1 MTKMRQSI
9 ATSLLCLLGGASL
22 VLGAC
27 ENYSFTTCDDG
38 IVHWYDL
45 NDGQI
50 CDPKDCG
57 GGRAPPRTDV
67 PGCPLYSGTILS
79 EPISYLSC
87 FTPSNAVPVTTSTSA
102 SAGSAETTSTD
113 VVITSA
119 ISTSTSD
126 AGRTT
131 QEPASE
137 TSTVDSSVASGKP
150 STLFTT
156 TASSHA
162 SASTKTPITSP
173 ATLSTKSQATHAASN
188 TTSGSASTT
197 STTNAGNAMGGSLLA
212 VVGVAIG
219 AFALL

>member
-1 MTKMRQSI
+1 MRQSI
-9 ATSLLCLLGGASL
+9 GTSLLSLLVGANL
-22 VLGAC
+22 VLAAC
-27 ENYSFTTCDDG
+27 EHYSYTSCDDG
-38 IVHWYDL
+38 IIHWYDL

-87 FTPSNAVPVTTSTSA
+87 FTPSNAVPLTSSTA
-102 SAGSAETTSTD
+102 AGVAETTAD

-119 ISTSTSD
+119 VSTSE

-137 TSTVDSSVASGKP
+137 TSAAESTVAPAKP
-150 STLFTT
+150 STLITT
-156 TASSHA
+156 SASSPA

-188 TTSGSASTT
+188 TTTSATT
-197 STTNAGNAMGGSLLA
+197 SSTPNAGNTMGGSLLA
-212 VVGVAIG
+212 VAGVAIG
-219 AFALL
+219 AFVML

>member
-1 MTKMRQSI
+1 MRQSVG
-9 ATSLLCLLGGASL
+9 TSLLCLLGGANL
-22 VLGAC
+22 VLAAC

-87 FTPSNAVPVTTSTSA
+87 FTPSNAVPVTAST
-102 SAGSAETTSTD
+102 SAGSAETTAD
-113 VVITSA
+113 VVTTSA
-119 ISTSTSD
+119 VSTSD

-137 TSTVDSSVASGKP
+137 TSTVNSSVASGKP
-150 STLFTT
+150 STLTT
-156 TASSHA
+156 TAASSSA

-188 TTSGSASTT
+188 TTSGGASTT
-197 STTNAGNAMGGSLLA
+197 LTTNAGNAMSGSLFA
-212 VVGVAIG
+212 VAGVAIG
-219 AFALL
+219 AFAML

>member
-1 MTKMRQSI
+1 MRQSI
-9 ATSLLCLLGGASL
+9 GTSLLYLIGGANL
-22 VLGAC
+22 VLAAC

-45 NDGQI
+45 KDGQI

-87 FTPSNAVPVTTSTSA
+87 FTPSNAVPVTTSTP
-102 SAGSAETTSTD
+102 AGSAGTTAD

-119 ISTSTSD
+119 ISTSD

-150 STLFTT
+150 STL
-156 TASSHA
+156 
-162 SASTKTPITSP
+162 
-173 ATLSTKSQATHAASN
+173 
-188 TTSGSASTT
+188 
-197 STTNAGNAMGGSLLA
+197 
-212 VVGVAIG
+212 
-219 AFALL
+219 